1 MQAYAVVGP
10 ERGRIMQLPE
20 PHIGVN
26 QALVRV
32 ISNGVCASDLPA
44 WADPHD
50 PHPIYLGHEPVGEVV
65 ATGPGLDIPVG
76 TMVTGRIGPSFAEL
90 AVADAN
96 DLVVV
101 PEGVDPTYVLG
112 EPLGCAAEAFRRTP
126 LRLGDRVVVVG
137 SGFMG
142 LVMLQLLSRS
152 PQSALLAVDPRQDA
166 RAAALRN
173 GADACLDPAEVPAG
187 WLDGEG
193 SHPFDVVVEATGTQA
208 GLSLAAALVRPH
220 GVITIL
226 GYHPGERVVDLGLW
240 NWKALDVV
248 NGHVRDRA
256 LLRHSTENAVKMLSS
271 GRIDPSRLVTH
282 AFSLAGVDE
291 AFKALRDK
299 PDGFIKAVIVID

>member
-10 ERGRIMQLPE
+10 ERGRIVQLPE

-32 ISNGVCASDLPA
+32 ISNGVCASDLPT
-44 WADPHD
+44 WADPSGQY
-50 PHPIYLGHEPVGEVV
+50 PVYLGHEPVGEVV
-65 ATGPGLDIPVG
+65 ATGPGVDIPVG
-76 TMVTGRIGPSFAEL
+76 TTVTGRIARSFAEL
-90 AVADAN
+90 AVADAA

-101 PEGVDPTYVLG
+101 PEGVDSSYVLG
-112 EPLGCAAEAFRRTP
+112 EPLGCVAEAFRRTP
-126 LRLGDRVVVVG
+126 LRLGDRVAVVG

-173 GADACLDPAEVPAG
+173 GADASLDPADVPAG
-187 WLDGEG
+187 WLDREA

-220 GVITIL
+220 GVVTIL
-226 GYHPGERVVDLGLW
+226 GYHRGERVVDLGLW

-248 NGHVRDRA
+248 NGHVRDRG
-256 LLRHSTENAVKMLSS
+256 LLRRSTENAVKMLSS
-271 GRIDPSRLVTH
+271 GRIDLSRLVTH
-282 AFSLAGVDE
+282 TFSLAEVDE
-291 AFKALRDK
+291 AFTVLRDK
-299 PDGFIKAVIVID
+299 PEGFVKAMIVMW